1 MVVPLRGV
9 VILVF
14 VDGAL
19 GNIGDCFAFSQ
30 PTCNMCESSHCMA
43 EGIVLG
49 RAKTIPDNGLLLQ
62 QPTSNQYPRFALKAF
77 EGLLAAHGRL
87 AVWLSNRVLTALGR
101 NVQFADRGTI
111 QLSSCQNRGC
121 FEVIC
126 VFLCSSLCCWT
137 TSRQYRSPFEPIL
150 DDSNSLPQIKST
162 WSKP

>member
-62 QPTSNQYPRFALKAF
+62 QPPSNQYPRFALKAF
-77 EGLLAAHGRL
+77 CNDNGKRRL
-87 AVWLSNRVLTALGR
+87 TFLKMLVLVHDRKMFGSEPELRGALNLG
-101 NVQFADRGTI
+101 
-111 QLSSCQNRGC
+111 
-121 FEVIC
+121 
-126 VFLCSSLCCWT
+126 
-137 TSRQYRSPFEPIL
+137 
-150 DDSNSLPQIKST
+150 
-162 WSKP
+162 